1 VLRQRRLAR
10 GARRLRRRGAGGATA
25 LLRRWIVAAA
35 AVCAALGLFL
45 YLQRTEPPWYARL
58 WYPLRYSTIVRVH
71 ANENRIDPA
80 LLAAVIE
87 TESKFNPNAE
97 SGAGAVGLMQLT
109 PSTAKGIA
117 KYTGGHDFRVSDLT
131 NPEINVR
138 YGAWYLRHLLDRY
151 DQHERLAL
159 AAYNAGEDNV
169 DRWQREHVGI
179 QFQETRDYVDKVE
192 RLRKIYR
199 RAYASP
205 LGY

>member
-1 VLRQRRLAR
+1 V
-10 GARRLRRRGAGGATA
+10 
-25 LLRRWIVAAA
+25 
-35 AVCAALGLFL
+35 

-58 WYPLRYSTIVRVH
+58 WYPLRYSAIVRGH
-71 ANENRIDPA
+71 AAHYRLDPA

-87 TESKFNPNAE
+87 SESKFNAGAR
-97 SGAGAVGLMQLT
+97 SSAGAVGLMQLT

-117 KYTGGHDFRVSDLT
+117 LYTGGHRFRVSDLT

-151 DQHERLAL
+151 DDDERLAL

-169 DRWQREHVGI
+169 DRWERAHVGI
-179 QFQETRDYVDKVE
+179 QFDETRDYVDKVE
-192 RLRKIYR
+192 RLKKIYR
-199 RAYASP
+199 RAYANQ